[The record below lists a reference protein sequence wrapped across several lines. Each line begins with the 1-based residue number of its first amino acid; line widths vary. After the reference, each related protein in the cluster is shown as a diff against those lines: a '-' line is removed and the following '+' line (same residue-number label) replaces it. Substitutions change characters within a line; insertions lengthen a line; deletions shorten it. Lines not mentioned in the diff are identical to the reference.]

1 MPEYRA
7 YIFGADGYL
16 ELSID
21 LKVATEQEA
30 RRRAKQLVDE
40 CVVELWDGPVRIARF
55 EPEEPEE

>member
-1 MPEYRA
+1 MPEYRT

-30 RRRAKQLVDE
+30 RKRAKQLIDE
-40 CVVELWDGPVRIARF
+40 CVVELWDGPVRIDRF

>member
-7 YIFGADGYL
+7 YIFGVDGHV

-21 LKVATEQEA
+21 LNVATEREA
-30 RRRAKQLVDE
+30 RKRAKQLVDE
-40 CVVELWDGPVRIARF
+40 CVVELWDGPIRIARF

>member
-7 YIFGADGYL
+7 YIFDADGHV
-16 ELSID
+16 ELSLD

-40 CVVELWDGPVRIARF
+40 CVVELWDGALRIARF

>member
-7 YIFGADGYL
+7 YIFGVDGHV
-16 ELSID
+16 ELTVD

-30 RRRAKQLVDE
+30 RKRAKQLVDE

-55 EPEEPEE
+55 EELEE